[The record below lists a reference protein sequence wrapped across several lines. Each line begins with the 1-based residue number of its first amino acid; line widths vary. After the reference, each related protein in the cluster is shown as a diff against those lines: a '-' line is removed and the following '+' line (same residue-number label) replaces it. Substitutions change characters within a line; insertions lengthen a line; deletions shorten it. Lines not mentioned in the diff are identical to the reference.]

1 MKGDYNLT
9 PEQEEMRTRGL
20 RILAR
25 WIASVYLRDRA
36 LAAKADAEGV
46 TGGHATQEGQD
57 RTLPLAAHGPAQHV
71 PERARPLPRAV
82 AGVSVPADYGKRSPS
97 PKTRRRMLRAFDGKF
112 SDLFVVVRDDE

>member
-1 MKGDYNLT
+1 MKGDYHLT

-57 RTLPLAAHGPAQHV
+57 RTLIPAEDRDEAALT
-71 PERARPLPRAV
+71 EWNSARHEGR
-82 AGVSVPADYGKRSPS
+82 YW
-97 PKTRRRMLRAFDGKF
+97 
-112 SDLFVVVRDDE
+112 